1 MARRPTREAHR
12 HPWARDG
19 AIMSAPRLRMTCPR
33 CNSAAVI
40 KRSPAETWS
49 VRFQEWT
56 ASGAGADDDFYCDK
70 CGENFDEP
78 RQVELAEER
87 EAA

>member
-19 AIMSAPRLRMTCPR
+19 AIMSAPRLRMTCPACFSR
-33 CNSAAVI
+33 DIAQEGCSAL
-40 KRSPAETWS
+40 WS
-49 VRFQEWT
+49 ESRQEWL
-56 ASGAGADDDFYCDK
+56 AGDPESHFCNA
-70 CGENFDEP
+70 CGREFDEP
-78 RQVELAEER
+78 RQVELAEEK